1 MKKLTLLAK
10 GLSSKGRK
18 SGDTRLE
25 RRISPRPAKQAS
37 YIHRS
42 GDENMLKMRFR
53 TSSIATAT
61 KIKSSHALR
70 NSSLNP
76 SSLVISLLEFFGRLL
91 LSCRLNR
98 FVLFL
103 SPKDYLTRIGCRMS
117 TLRTKWTGQTI
128 GFAKLSTNHFKIL
141 KIFSWCPFAARFSF
155 WTRNHVVLPINLELA
170 YVKSICGF
178 CLPRPIQSHRT
189 NQFNVKLLFTVQ
201 RASSYH
207 LRSRRTLP
215 LL

>member
-1 MKKLTLLAK
+1 MTRSIPLLVSFANTILM
-10 GLSSKGRK
+10 LS
-18 SGDTRLE
+18 
-25 RRISPRPAKQAS
+25 
-37 YIHRS
+37 YHIHRS

-76 SSLVISLLEFFGRLL
+76 SSLVISLLGFFGRLL

-128 GFAKLSTNHFKIL
+128 GFAKLSTNHFKML
-141 KIFSWCPFAARFSF
+141 KIFSWCPFAAFAC
-155 WTRNHVVLPINLELA
+155 HVPFRA
-170 YVKSICGF
+170 TGPTSSMSYCF
-178 CLPRPIQSHRT
+178 
-189 NQFNVKLLFTVQ
+189 LLFTICSPSTYP
-201 RASSYH
+201 ASIKCSDGSNCFY
-207 LRSRRTLP
+207 SNSS
-215 LL
+215 